1 MPTMTH
7 LVKNNPNEVSSK
19 QIQIMEIIIAYHL
32 QFIEKS
38 NLRNLTFKIFTEMKA
53 KKNRKQFFKWIEKRL
68 F

>member
-19 QIQIMEIIIAYHL
+19 QTMEIIIAYHL

-38 NLRNLTFKIFTEMKA
+38 NLRNPIFKTFTEMKL